1 MRHKATLANDGTIA
15 LPPDIRRILGVE
27 EGGTIVFEADEHGV
41 HLFTEQKKSFESMR
55 GIWSHLGPTT
65 IEQIIEEQREM
76 RGWDEYDRKL
86 ADEADEADKNDHR
99 D

>member
-41 HLFTEQKKSFESMR
+41 HLLNDAASDPFSRYR

-65 IEQIIEEQREM
+65 IEEIIAEQREM

-86 ADEADEADKNDHR
+86 AVEDDHR
-99 D
+99 A